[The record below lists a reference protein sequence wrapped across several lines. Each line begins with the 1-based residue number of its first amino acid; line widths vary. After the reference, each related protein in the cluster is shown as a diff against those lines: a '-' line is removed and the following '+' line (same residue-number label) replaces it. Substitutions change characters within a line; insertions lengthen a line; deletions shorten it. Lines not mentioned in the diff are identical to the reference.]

1 MIGKEGQVKL
11 PFFYSIDYNSKN
23 HYIYIKIYNM
33 KKFIELVKKY
43 KVYILSG
50 LLLIFFFKSCS
61 KSTDIKKLDKLSTT
75 QKIQLD
81 SLNSKIDSIPEI
93 IRVEKI
99 NIHLEYDEWI
109 SSKDRGSQL
118 MELHSIVK
126 NNIKDLQKK

>member
-1 MIGKEGQVKL
+1 
-11 PFFYSIDYNSKN
+11 
-23 HYIYIKIYNM
+23 M

-61 KSTDIKKLDKLSTT
+61 KSTDIKKLDNLSTT
-75 QKIQLD
+75 QNIQID
-81 SLNSKIDSIPEI
+81 SLSKRLDSIPEI

-109 SSKDRGSQL
+109 STKDRGQQL

-126 NNIKDLQKK
+126 NNIKELQKK

>member
-1 MIGKEGQVKL
+1 M
-11 PFFYSIDYNSKN
+11 N
-23 HYIYIKIYNM
+23 
-33 KKFIELVKKY
+33 KFIELVKKY

-75 QKIQLD
+75 QKFQLD

>member
-1 MIGKEGQVKL
+1 
-11 PFFYSIDYNSKN
+11 
-23 HYIYIKIYNM
+23 M

-50 LLLIFFFKSCS
+50 LLLIFFFKSFS
-61 KSTDIKKLDKLSTT
+61 KSTEIKKLDKLGIT
-75 QKIQLD
+75 QKTQID
-81 SLNSKIDSIPEI
+81 SLSKKLDSIPEI
-93 IRVEKI
+93 IRVDKI

-126 NNIKDLQKK
+126 NNIKELQKK

>member
-1 MIGKEGQVKL
+1 
-11 PFFYSIDYNSKN
+11 
-23 HYIYIKIYNM
+23 M
-33 KKFIELVKKY
+33 KKILELIKKY
-43 KVYILSG
+43 KVYILAV

>member
-1 MIGKEGQVKL
+1 
-11 PFFYSIDYNSKN
+11 
-23 HYIYIKIYNM
+23 M

-75 QKIQLD
+75 QKFQID
-81 SLNSKIDSIPEI
+81 SLSKKLDSIPEI
-93 IRVEKI
+93 IRVDKI

-126 NNIKDLQKK
+126 NNIKELQKK

>member
-1 MIGKEGQVKL
+1 
-11 PFFYSIDYNSKN
+11 
-23 HYIYIKIYNM
+23 M
-33 KKFIELVKKY
+33 KKILELIKKY
-43 KVYILSG
+43 KVYILAV

-126 NNIKDLQKK
+126 NNIKELQKK

>member
-1 MIGKEGQVKL
+1 
-11 PFFYSIDYNSKN
+11 
-23 HYIYIKIYNM
+23 M

-109 SSKDRGSQL
+109 SSKDRGQQL

-126 NNIKDLQKK
+126 NNIKELQKK

>member
-1 MIGKEGQVKL
+1 
-11 PFFYSIDYNSKN
+11 
-23 HYIYIKIYNM
+23 M

-75 QKIQLD
+75 QKFQLD